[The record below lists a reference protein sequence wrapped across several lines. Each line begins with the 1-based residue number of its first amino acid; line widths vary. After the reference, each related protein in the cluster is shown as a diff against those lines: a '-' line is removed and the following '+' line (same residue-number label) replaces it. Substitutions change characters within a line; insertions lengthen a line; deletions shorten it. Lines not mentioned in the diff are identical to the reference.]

1 MNQKILVPKINF
13 SIGNKEIELFIG
25 MNIKINNKGEIFYK
39 GGFVKEREGT
49 SKTTKAKKQKK
60 KEDTEQGEK
69 LESKKGGEVTI

>member
-1 MNQKILVPKINF
+1 MKIIVPKIEM
-13 SIGNKEIELFIG
+13 KLPQTEKKLDLFIG
-25 MNIKINNKGEIFYK
+25 INISIDGEKVSFK